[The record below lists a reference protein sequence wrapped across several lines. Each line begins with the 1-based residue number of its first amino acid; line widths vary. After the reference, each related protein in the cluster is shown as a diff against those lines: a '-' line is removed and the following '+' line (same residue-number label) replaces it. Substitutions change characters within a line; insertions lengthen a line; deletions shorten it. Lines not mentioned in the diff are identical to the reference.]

1 MPYVR
6 VLWSCRLPNGN
17 SLSTYWNHQ
26 SMTSQKE
33 LLWTDNVKL
42 LRKTVLRLRPGN
54 HSIYSISSKCIWYW
68 LALNILVWSLMR
80 FGLGRNCLA
89 ESDRND
95 LPAATRRDDTSEKTA
110 SHRQEHQKEAALPP
124 PPLRDPPRQVTCGSS
139 SSGVTDLPGFSA
151 LGLPREH
158 SLGLP
163 VPERPETFQPRTRQ
177 PAPAR
182 ESRDANIQVPE
193 QRQCHPHPDMDLAC
207 CHAAQCGRYRNTC
220 NDANGI
226 SYHSCCRMCCN
237 GKRIK
242 ERDCN
247 GAIHWRCHTRECDA
261 RQIGHLFHELGLGTL
276 LEQRLQETKRLA
288 KLAEQS
294 NSGRH

>member
-1 MPYVR
+1 MA
-6 VLWSCRLPNGN
+6 S
-17 SLSTYWNHQ
+17 Q
-26 SMTSQKE
+26 SARSDETGS
-33 LLWTDNVKL
+33 
-42 LRKTVLRLRPGN
+42 RP
-54 HSIYSISSKCIWYW
+54 
-68 LALNILVWSLMR
+68 
-80 FGLGRNCLA
+80 
-89 ESDRND
+89 
-95 LPAATRRDDTSEKTA
+95 
-110 SHRQEHQKEAALPP
+110 QEHHDGAALPP
-124 PPLRDPPRQVTCGSS
+124 PPLRHPRRQVTCGSS
-139 SSGVTDLPGFSA
+139 SSRVTDLPGFSA
-151 LGLPREH
+151 TGSGFGNYRHPPAAFLEGAPREH

-163 VPERPETFQPRTRQ
+163 VPERPETFQRRTRQ

-193 QRQCHPHPDMDLAC
+193 QRQCHLHPDMSLAC
-207 CHAAQCGRYRNTC
+207 CNAAKCGRYRNTC
-220 NDANGI
+220 NDANGM

-276 LEQRLQETKRLA
+276 LEQKLQETKRVA